1 MLVNARMVI
10 GLPVLKLYPPPK
22 KKLAFF
28 RGQKNKKSRDAHP
41 LLMKKIL

>member
-10 GLPVLKLYPPPK
+10 GLPVLKLYPPP